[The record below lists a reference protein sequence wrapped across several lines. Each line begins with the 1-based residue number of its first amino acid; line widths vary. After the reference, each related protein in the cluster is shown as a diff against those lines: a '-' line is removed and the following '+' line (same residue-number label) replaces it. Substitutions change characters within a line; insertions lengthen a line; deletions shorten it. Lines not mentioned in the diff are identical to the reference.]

1 MILQPNL
8 TSLLLDVSA
17 IRSLSHPQD
26 LPEPNWTS
34 FESVFLSLYC
44 FFTPQNWSLLLYSM
58 SLFDWSLIS
67 FMDLPTSLRSSIDEA
82 SSDSALFYC
91 MMLVMRSMTLFSFNV
106 TPMVL

>member
-1 MILQPNL
+1 
-8 TSLLLDVSA
+8 
-17 IRSLSHPQD
+17 
-26 LPEPNWTS
+26 
-34 FESVFLSLYC
+34 
-44 FFTPQNWSLLLYSM
+44 M

-106 TPMVL
+106 TPIVLVTLLVFWMHIPISSEISMNFFLSVSLMG